1 MDHRAVVMT
10 FRARKTHRVTK
21 YHRRRQPWLHGIK
34 LEEDPE
40 VVPANEGGGALAHD
54 PRACA
59 SYIWDH
65 GEIPPRNLW
74 VIVILISKGGGD
86 YHGIGLLEPMLKVF
100 EQSMDHQLKAFELHN
115 SLHGCHNGCGTGTAG
130 IEAKL
135 TQ

>member
-1 MDHRAVVMT
+1 MKEGEHWRMILVLVQAIS
-10 FRARKTHRVTK
+10 
-21 YHRRRQPWLHGIK
+21 GIT
-34 LEEDPE
+34 
-40 VVPANEGGGALAHD
+40 G
-54 PRACA
+54 R
-59 SYIWDH
+59 S
-65 GEIPPRNLW
+65 PPRLLW